1 MPNLIWEFR
10 FFIFVLFFSLLEACL
25 KEDLQEDV
33 EGFCRCSKDRPAD
46 GWDSSFF
53 VAFSE

>member
-1 MPNLIWEFR
+1 MPNLILEFR
-10 FFIFVLFFSLLEACL
+10 FFVLFFSLLEASL